1 MRAFQKLVATLKG
14 RSTAVG
20 AVGAAAML
28 AAAVLVVQSSPRSE
42 LDVQLSDGGVWL
54 ASTVVGGVSLLDG
67 GSGTIAASLGVAD
80 PGDEFTVEQF
90 GSDAVIVNQTDG
102 TVARL
107 DGSSWEIPTGRVQFG
122 VPGQPISVVT
132 GKDGGWLMTPGQA
145 TTVELEE
152 LALRTPVPVAAPFAD
167 GIITDDGALLYASTD
182 PDLPVQRFE
191 ALGGASSNVAELDG
205 PTALIDLGSMVAA
218 VDLDDRTVWLD
229 GVGTVCEQ
237 LEFPEGATLSAG
249 GGDGLLIVIS
259 DQGGAFVWNPEESGC
274 PNTSNFINLGP
285 GDYGKPALTDGWAVI
300 PERAT
305 SSVLVIDLE
314 DLSVTNRQ
322 ELEGVEPGTDVTLIA
337 EDGAIW
343 YNDPAS
349 AQAGLIRRDGTVVP
363 IAKYEEGATGF
374 TSAPVSDA
382 PDGADDMSL
391 AGAQQEQEEPED
403 LAPEAEQVAAP
414 ELTTTTVA
422 GAGEEPD
429 AATTTTAAPDTSDST
444 DGTTDTSDTTET
456 TDTTEDTTDPETSET
471 TGVTD
476 PTTDPEGPTVTV
488 DPETSTSTTSTT
500 EEPAAQGLEVSIGA
514 TAISVIAGESIN
526 FTVLIQH
533 GSVNDFGRPQI
544 SPSGPTLLPAE
555 TIGEFRVLFPDVG
568 TYTLS
573 WTLCDTNDATD
584 CTTAVTQVTIVEDP
598 DAIPL
603 IAAIDGPTT
612 VLVDE
617 TVTFSDISQGD
628 PDSHTWGAN
637 TGASNT
643 SGSNSTFDT
652 SWSFPGEK
660 QVTLTV
666 GRAGVTRSA
675 TFTVNVVAAPEPAPF
690 GLICSP
696 TSVDVGNSSTC
707 QLDGDVADF
716 SDITYSTSADGA
728 AGFTSSTPSAGRL
741 TLSSSQERTVTV
753 TLTATDDATGTTVSD
768 TASVSFNAP
777 TCPAVL
783 PTVTV
788 SGATTLEVGTA
799 GNFTGTPETGCGN
812 ATRSWTATG
821 GGSITNPSAA
831 STNISWATAGTYT
844 VTYSFSDGGGS
855 ASRNMTVTV
864 EDPVAGPTAPSVSI
878 SGSTTLETNETGTY
892 SINNSGG
899 PIDSYSWST
908 NGGGGS
914 GSGQT
919 FSADWGTAGTYTVTL
934 NVTGPGG
941 TDTATRSVTVEAP
954 APTASPF
961 GMTCDVAS
969 AEVGAIFNCDLTTGD
984 PANFSN
990 PQWASSPG
998 QSWFMSDW
1006 SWDAA
1011 GTDAGTTVTVTLT
1024 ATDNATGLTVTS
1036 TDSVSITAPVVQPA
1050 TMTVGCDVG
1059 SATTDDIVSCFLTSG
1074 NAAAFSG
1081 ASWSVSGA
1089 HQSWDGGPFGIDVQ
1103 GTAAG
1108 TVTVTLSATDVATGQ
1123 PVSASASITITDPAP
1138 PPPTPENL
1146 TISCPGSAAV
1156 GARFNCAVSSG
1167 NAGSFS
1173 GLTWTVSPV
1182 GSRQTWGGGGS
1193 IDIQGDVAG
1202 TLSISLTG
1210 TDIATGIV
1218 VSASAS
1224 VVIS

>member
-1 MRAFQKLVATLKG
+1 MRAFQNFVATLKG

-28 AAAVLVVQSSPRSE
+28 VAAVLVVQSSSRSE

-54 ASTVVGGVSLLDG
+54 ASTAVGGVSLLDG

-80 PGDEFTVEQF
+80 PGDEFSVEQF

-132 GKDGGWLMTPGQA
+132 SKGGGWLMTPGQA
-145 TTVELEE
+145 TTLELEE

-191 ALGGASSNVAELDG
+191 ALGGASSNVADLDG
-205 PTALIDLGSMVAA
+205 PTALIDLGGSVAA

-229 GVGTVCEQ
+229 GVGIVCEQ

-259 DQGGAFVWNPEESGC
+259 DQGGAFVWSPEESGC
-274 PNTSNFINLGP
+274 PDANDFINLGP

-322 ELEGVEPGTDVTLIA
+322 ELEGVEAGTDVSLIA

-349 AQAGLIRRDGTVVP
+349 AHAGLVRRDGTVVP
-363 IAKYEEGATGF
+363 IAKYEEGTTGF
-374 TSAPVSDA
+374 TSAPVEDA

-391 AGAQQEQEEPED
+391 AGAQQEQEEPEEI
-403 LAPEAEQVAAP
+403 APEAEQVAAP

-422 GAGEEPD
+422 GAGEEPA
-429 AATTTTAAPDTSDST
+429 AATTTTEPGTSETTDPTDTTDPDTS
-444 DGTTDTSDTTET
+444 ET
-456 TDTTEDTTDPETSET
+456 TDTTDPET
-471 TGVTD
+471 TD
-476 PTTDPEGPTVTV
+476 PQTTDTIDPTGPTVTV
-488 DPETSTSTTSTT
+488 DPNASTSTTSTT

-514 TAISVIAGESIN
+514 SARSVIAGESIN
-526 FTVLIQH
+526 FTVLVQH
-533 GSVNDFGRPQI
+533 GSISDFGLPQI

-555 TIGEFRVLFPDVG
+555 TIGQFRVLFPDVG
-568 TYTLS
+568 TYSLS

-584 CTTAVTQVTIVEDP
+584 CTTAITQVTIVEDP

-652 SWSFPGEK
+652 SWTFPGEK

-666 GRAGVTRSA
+666 GRSGVTRSA

-690 GLICSP
+690 GLLCSP
-696 TSVDVGNSSTC
+696 TSVDVGNSSNC

-753 TLTATDDATGTTVSD
+753 TLSVTDDATGTTLTD
-768 TASVSFNAP
+768 TAAITFNAP

-812 ATRSWTATG
+812 ATRLWTATG
-821 GGSITNPSAA
+821 GGSITNSTAA

-855 ASRNMTVTV
+855 SSRNMTVTV
-864 EDPVAGPTAPSVSI
+864 EEPVAGPTAPSVSI

-919 FSADWGTAGTYTVTL
+919 FSADWSAAGTYTVTL
-934 NVTGPGG
+934 SVSGPGG
-941 TDTATRSVTVEAP
+941 DDTATRSVTVEAP

-961 GMTCDVAS
+961 GMTCDRVS
-969 AEVGAIFNCDLTTGD
+969 ATTEQMVNCDLTTGNS
-984 PANFSN
+984 ANFSN
-990 PQWASSPG
+990 PQWSSTG
-998 QSWFMSDW
+998 GNSWLMNPW
-1006 SWDAA
+1006 SYDAQ
-1011 GTDAGTTVTVTLT
+1011 GFTAGTTMTVTLT
-1024 ATDNATGLTVTS
+1024 AVDNATGLTVSNTAS
-1036 TDSVSITAPVVQPA
+1036 ISITAPVVQPA
-1050 TMTVGCDVG
+1050 TMTVGCDQG
-1059 SATTDDIVSCFLTSG
+1059 TATTDDIVSCDLTSG
-1074 NAAAFSG
+1074 NAGSFSG
-1081 ASWSVSGA
+1081 PSWSVSCGCDTGQWNMA
-1089 HQSWDGGPFGIDVQ
+1089 PFSYDVQ
-1103 GTAAG
+1103 GFTAG
-1108 TVTVTLSATDVATGQ
+1108 TMTVTLTATDVATGQ
-1123 PVSASASITITDPAP
+1123 VVSASASISVSAPAP
-1138 PPPTPENL
+1138 TTTAPPAPQPL
-1146 TISCPGSAAV
+1146 TISCSVGSAAV
-1156 GARFNCAVSSG
+1156 GQRFNCSLSSG

-1173 GLTWTVSPV
+1173 GLTWTISPV
-1182 GSRQTWGGGGS
+1182 GNRTTWGGGGS
-1193 IDIQGDVAG
+1193 IDMQGDVAG
-1202 TLSISLTG
+1202 TLSISLAG
-1210 TDIATGIV
+1210 TDIATGQV
-1218 VSASAS
+1218 VSASTS